1 MGGKDLDGLNNVLRR
16 LPGAFNARQD
26 DHGDA
31 AAVVLFDTRI
41 ITEETL
47 RGALNAQGF
56 QA

>member
-1 MGGKDLDGLNNVLRR
+1 MGSKDLDGLNAVLRR
-16 LPGAFNARQD
+16 LPGVFDARQD

-31 AAVVLFDTRI
+31 VAVVLFDTRI

-47 RGALNAQGF
+47 RNALNAQGF